1 MKKLFVYILLLF
13 AGILQA
19 GACTTAVISGKFT
32 ADGRPLLFKQRDTHD
47 PNNKFQSFS
56 DGRYPYI
63 AVVSTR
69 DSGKKGVFGGH
80 NSAGFAIINSASYNL
95 NPGLDGDEKGL
106 DAYIMKLALQT
117 CASLADFEHLLDS
130 LPRPIRASSNFGV
143 IDAHG
148 GAAYYETSDKSYVK
162 YDAND
167 LAVAPF
173 GYIIRTNFSFSGDRK
188 RDKGLARFEVASEL
202 FYQASLKKSISFE
215 FILKDVSRS
224 LKHGLTGVDLYN
236 NIPSD
241 GSKAVLVPFR
251 DFIPRYLTTSVLVF
265 QGVKDNE
272 PASQTVLWSV
282 VGCPL
287 TSVAVPLLVNS
298 KGYLPK
304 IVTSEGEAS
313 APLFD
318 WSSKLKQKLFP
329 IDRGEGEDYLNLAAL
344 ISTDQK
350 GILQT
355 LQPAENKVIAESQ
368 KYINK
373 WRTEGIKVD
382 ELKKL
387 DDWIDQYL
395 TDYYKSNYSL

>member
-1 MKKLFVYILLLF
+1 MKKLFIIILLLSV
-13 AGILQA
+13 GILQA
-19 GACTTAVISGKFT
+19 EACTTAVISGKFT

-47 PNNKFQSFS
+47 PNNKFQSFT

-69 DSGKKGVFGGH
+69 DSGEKGVFGGH

-95 NPGLDGDEKGL
+95 NSGLDGDEKGL
-106 DAYIMKLALQT
+106 DGYIMKLALQT

-148 GAAYYETSDKSYVK
+148 GAAYYETSDKDYVK

-167 LAVAPF
+167 KGIAPF
-173 GYIIRTNFSFSGDRK
+173 GYIIRTNFSFSGDRT

-202 FYQASLKKSISFE
+202 FYQASLKKDISFQ
-215 FILKDVSRS
+215 FILKNVSRS
-224 LKHGLTGVDLYN
+224 LKHGLTGVDLNN

-241 GSKAVLVPFR
+241 GNKAVLVPFR
-251 DFIPRYLTTSVLVF
+251 DYIPRYLTTSVLVF
-265 QGVKDNE
+265 QGVRDKE

-304 IVTSEGEAS
+304 IVTSEGATS
-313 APLFD
+313 APLFE
-318 WSSKLKQKLFP
+318 WAGKLKQKLFP

-344 ISTDQK
+344 ISKDNK

-355 LQPAENKVIAESQ
+355 LDPAENRIIAESQ
-368 KYINK
+368 KYISK
-373 WRTEGIKVD
+373 WRTEGVKPE

-387 DDWIDQYL
+387 DEWIDQYL
-395 TDYYKSNYSL
+395 TDYYKTTYSL

>member
-1 MKKLFVYILLLF
+1 MKKLFIIILLVSV
-13 AGILQA
+13 GILQA
-19 GACTTAVISGKFT
+19 EACTTAVISGKFT

-47 PNNKFQSFS
+47 PNNKFQSFT

-69 DSGKKGVFGGH
+69 DSGEKGVFGGH

-106 DAYIMKLALQT
+106 DGYIMKLALKT

-148 GAAYYETSDKSYVK
+148 GAAYYETSDKNYVK

-167 LAVAPF
+167 KGIAPF
-173 GYIIRTNFSFSGDRK
+173 GYIIRTNFSFSGDRT

-202 FYQASLKKSISFE
+202 FYQASLKKDISFQ
-215 FILKDVSRS
+215 FILKNISRS
-224 LKHGLTGVDLYN
+224 LKHGLTGVDLNN

-241 GSKAVLVPFR
+241 GNKAVLVPFR
-251 DFIPRYLTTSVLVF
+251 DYIPRYLTTSVLVF
-265 QGVKDNE
+265 QGVKDKE
-272 PASQTVLWSV
+272 PASQTILWAV

-287 TSVAVPLLVNS
+287 TSVAVPLLVNN

-304 IVTSEGEAS
+304 IVTSEGAAS
-313 APLFD
+313 APLFE
-318 WSSKLKQKLFP
+318 WAGKLKQKLFP

-344 ISTDQK
+344 ISKDQK

-355 LQPAENKVIAESQ
+355 LDPAENQVIAESQ
-368 KYINK
+368 KYISK
-373 WRTEGIKVD
+373 WRKDGIKPD

-395 TDYYKSNYSL
+395 TDYYKTTYSL